1 MLAEPLRV
9 LARVV
14 ELLDGLA
21 IAYVIG
27 GSVASGVHGEPRMTQ
42 DVDILIE
49 LPPSK
54 VDALVQA
61 LHGEF
66 YVDPDTVRSAARDR
80 GSFNVIHLA
89 MHHKVDFFVAS
100 DEPLDREQLARRMAV
115 PIDPDDTRIIFVT
128 AAENMILRKLDWF
141 RMGNEV
147 SEVQWRDILGML
159 KISGSLLDL
168 DYIRDLAQRTGL
180 EPLLDRALAQG
191 GL

>member
-1 MLAEPLRV
+1 M
-9 LARVV
+9 
-14 ELLDGLA
+14 
-21 IAYVIG
+21 
-27 GSVASGVHGEPRMTQ
+27 
-42 DVDILIE
+42 
-49 LPPSK
+49 
-54 VDALVQA
+54 
-61 LHGEF
+61 
-66 YVDPDTVRSAARDR
+66 
-80 GSFNVIHLA
+80 
-89 MHHKVDFFVAS
+89 AS